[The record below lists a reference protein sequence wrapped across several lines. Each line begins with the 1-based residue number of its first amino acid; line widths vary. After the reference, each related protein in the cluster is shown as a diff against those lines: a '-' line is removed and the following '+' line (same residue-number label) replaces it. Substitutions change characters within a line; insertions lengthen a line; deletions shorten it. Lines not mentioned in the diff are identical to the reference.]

1 MLTIFPILMLA
12 FFAICMLAAA
22 WPLLAMRVVRP
33 AVLGVTGSSCVL
45 AGAVAVGLVAA
56 GLIGPGESLAQAA
69 ADETA
74 PEAADSAADSSAP
87 DSSAPDNGSSAQAA
101 ETEPLKA
108 ESSPEIV
115 ETPPEIIGAI
125 IYPTDRPRWVEDDPQ
140 TTGSGVHTIPV
151 SSGPHTRHSD
161 AVKYLNAELEKA
173 TDEYI
178 ANHVGSQLGPTFL
191 RYDAR
196 TIKERFVKRG
206 NLYEEEIVVS
216 LGPMQQAHALI
227 EFTPAFRAE
236 LDERWEQ
243 VRAKSR
249 LGQLGLFAGAGL
261 LLLGSV
267 FSYFR
272 LDNATRGY
280 YTGRL
285 QFMAAAA
292 ILAVIGG
299 GAFAA
304 RWITWL

>member
-1 MLTIFPILMLA
+1 MLTIFPILMLS

-22 WPLLAMRVVRP
+22 WPLLASRVVRP
-33 AVLGVTGSSCVL
+33 ALLGAAGSSCIL
-45 AGAVAVGLVAA
+45 SGAVATALVAT
-56 GLIGPGESLAQAA
+56 GLLAPGESFAQAA
-69 ADETA
+69 AQETPQEAESSA
-74 PEAADSAADSSAP
+74 PGSSAP
-87 DSSAPDNGSSAQAA
+87 DSGSSA
-101 ETEPLKA
+101 
-108 ESSPEIV
+108 SSPKPQTLNPEPSPPSPSAEPV
-115 ETPPEIIGAI
+115 LPETTVIIPPG
-125 IYPTDRPRWVEDDPQ
+125 RPGWVEDDPQ
-140 TTGSGVHTIPV
+140 TAGGGTHTIPV

-173 TDEYI
+173 TNEYI

-196 TIKERFVKRG
+196 LIKERFVKRE

-227 EFTPAFRAE
+227 EFTPGFRTE
-236 LDERWEQ
+236 LDERWEE
-243 VRAKSR
+243 VRATSR

-285 QFMAAAA
+285 QFMSAAA
-292 ILAVIGG
+292 ILAVIAG